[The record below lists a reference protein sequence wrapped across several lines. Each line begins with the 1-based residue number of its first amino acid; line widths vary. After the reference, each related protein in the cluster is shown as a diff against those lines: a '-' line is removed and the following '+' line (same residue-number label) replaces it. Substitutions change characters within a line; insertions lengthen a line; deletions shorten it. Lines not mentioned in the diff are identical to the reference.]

1 MKPMVN
7 ASNIRT
13 AATVAALACLMLVTS
28 ALAAYA
34 DGYQRGPS
42 GFSFASNAARSSGGS
57 NMYSGGSGSIN
68 RPHRSD
74 WMKKL
79 REQHQYEQYLK
90 KQNAAGST
98 AACGFTGAP
107 SYCYRLVTKPRYP
120 AELRIVR
127 Y

>member
-1 MKPMVN
+1 MKTVV
-7 ASNIRT
+7 NIRNIRK
-13 AATVAALACLMLVTS
+13 AATVAAMACLMLVAS
-28 ALAAYA
+28 AVAAYA

-42 GFSFASNAARSSGGS
+42 GFGFASNSARTG
-57 NMYSGGSGSIN
+57 YSGNGYSGSSTSIN
-68 RPHRSD
+68 TPHRSD
-74 WMKKL
+74 WMRKL
-79 REQHQYEQYLK
+79 REQRQYEEQLR
-90 KQNAAGST
+90 KQNAQST